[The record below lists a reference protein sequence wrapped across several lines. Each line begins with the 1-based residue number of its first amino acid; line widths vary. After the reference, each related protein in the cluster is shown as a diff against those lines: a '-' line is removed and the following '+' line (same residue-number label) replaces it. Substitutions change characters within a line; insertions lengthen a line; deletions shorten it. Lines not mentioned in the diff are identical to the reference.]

1 MRVRVSVEMDVPD
14 VDTRLTAADRDAQ
27 LAVLAGEVLF
37 CGDAPVGALAPVPG
51 RPGWLSGSTVRLRKS
66 ECTVG
71 VVVG

>member
-1 MRVRVSVEMDVPD
+1 MRVRVSIEMDVPD
-14 VDTRLTAADRDAQ
+14 VDTRVSSADRDAQ

-37 CGDAPVGALAPVPG
+37 CGDAPVGTLAPVAGSPG
-51 RPGWLSGSTVRLRKS
+51 CFSGSTVRLRKS